1 MEVTA
6 ENIGEVTSSIS
17 SIVQTNSTEDQSSN
31 NLLIV
36 TDVLTD
42 TVALLGNISVSQKQ
56 QVDKAIFFRK
66 SFVLK
71 CTFYISQGTL

>member
-42 TVALLGNISVSQKQ
+42 TVALLGNISVGQKQ
-56 QVDKAIFFRK
+56 QVDKAI
-66 SFVLK
+66 
-71 CTFYISQGTL
+71 IP

>member
-6 ENIGEVTSSIS
+6 ENIGEVTSSIN

-42 TVALLGNISVSQKQ
+42 TVALLGNISVGQKQ
-56 QVDKAIFFRK
+56 QVDKAI
-66 SFVLK
+66 
-71 CTFYISQGTL
+71 IP